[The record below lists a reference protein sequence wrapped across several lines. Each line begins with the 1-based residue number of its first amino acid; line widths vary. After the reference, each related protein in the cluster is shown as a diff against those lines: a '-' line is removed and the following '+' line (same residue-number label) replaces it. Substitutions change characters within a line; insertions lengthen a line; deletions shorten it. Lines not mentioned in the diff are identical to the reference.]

1 MENSLVVN
9 PLAEVAAFMGK
20 IYDSIL
26 DTIGMTPLVCLHQ
39 IIEEVGQR
47 TEMAGK
53 LMVTTWLPPPN
64 DTYQQRYLT
73 VFPKGNDTSS
83 S

>member
-1 MENSLVVN
+1 MAN
-9 PLAEVAAFMGK
+9 PVAEVAAFRGE

-39 IIEEVGQR
+39 IIEEIGQR
-47 TEMAGK
+47 SEVAGK
-53 LMVTTWLPPPN
+53 LMVTTWLPPPS

-73 VFPKGNDTSS
+73 VFPKGNDASS

>member
-1 MENSLVVN
+1 VEN
-9 PLAEVAAFMGK
+9 
-20 IYDSIL
+20 SIL
-26 DTIGMTPLVCLHQ
+26 DTTGMTPLVYPHQ

-47 TEMAGK
+47 TEIASN

-64 DTYQQRYLT
+64 DTYQQRYLV

>member
-1 MENSLVVN
+1 MVK
-9 PLAEVAAFMGK
+9 PLAEVTAFVGK

-26 DTIGMTPLVCLHQ
+26 DTIGMTPLVYLHQ

-64 DTYQQRYLT
+64 NTYQQRYLT
-73 VFPKGNDTSS
+73 IFPKGIDTSS

>member
-1 MENSLVVN
+1 MAN
-9 PLAEVAAFMGK
+9 PVAEVAAFRGK

-47 TEMAGK
+47 TEMAGR

-64 DTYQQRYLT
+64 DTYQQRYLV

>member
-1 MENSLVVN
+1 MAN
-9 PLAEVAAFMGK
+9 PLAEVAAFRGK

-26 DTIGMTPLVCLHQ
+26 DTIGMTLLVCLHQ

-47 TEMAGK
+47 TEKAGK
-53 LMVTTWLPPPN
+53 IIVTIWLSPPSY
-64 DTYQQRYLT
+64 TYQQRYLT

>member
-1 MENSLVVN
+1 MAN
-9 PLAEVAAFMGK
+9 PVAEVAALRGK

-26 DTIGMTPLVCLHQ
+26 DTMGMTPLICLHQ
-39 IIEEVGQR
+39 ITEEVGQR

-53 LMVTTWLPPPN
+53 LIVTIWLPPPS
-64 DTYQQRYLT
+64 DTYQQHYLT
-73 VFPKGNDTSS
+73 VFPKGNDASS

>member
-1 MENSLVVN
+1 MVN
-9 PLAEVAAFMGK
+9 PLTEVAAFMGK

-47 TEMAGK
+47 TEIASN
-53 LMVTTWLPPPN
+53 LMVTTWLPPLN

-73 VFPKGNDTSS
+73 VFPKGNDASS

>member
-1 MENSLVVN
+1 MVN
-9 PLAEVAAFMGK
+9 PLAEVAAFRGK

-39 IIEEVGQR
+39 ITEEVGQR
-47 TEMAGK
+47 TEIAGK
-53 LMVTTWLPPPN
+53 IIVTIWLSPPSY
-64 DTYQQRYLT
+64 TYPQRYLT
-73 VFPKGNDTSS
+73 VFPKGNDASS

>member
-1 MENSLVVN
+1 MVN
-9 PLAEVAAFMGK
+9 PLAEMAAFRGK

-26 DTIGMTPLVCLHQ
+26 DTIGLMPLVCLHQ
-39 IIEEVGQR
+39 ITEEVGQR
-47 TEMAGK
+47 TEMTGK

-64 DTYQQRYLT
+64 DTSQQRYLT
-73 VFPKGNDTSS
+73 VFPKGNDASS

>member
-1 MENSLVVN
+1 MVN

-26 DTIGMTPLVCLHQ
+26 DTIGMTPLVYLHQ
-39 IIEEVGQR
+39 IIEEIGQR
-47 TEMAGK
+47 TEMTGK
-53 LMVTTWLPPPN
+53 LIVTTWLPPPSDN
-64 DTYQQRYLT
+64 YQQRYLT
-73 VFPKGNDTSS
+73 VFPKGNDASS

>member
-1 MENSLVVN
+1 VENSLVAN
-9 PLAEVAAFMGK
+9 PVAKVAAFRGK

-47 TEMAGK
+47 TEKAGK
-53 LMVTTWLPPPN
+53 IIVTIWLSPPSY
-64 DTYQQRYLT
+64 TYQQRYLT
-73 VFPKGNDTSS
+73 VFPKGNDASS

>member
-1 MENSLVVN
+1 MVN
-9 PLAEVAAFMGK
+9 PLAEVAAFRGK
-20 IYDSIL
+20 IYDSFL
-26 DTIGMTPLVCLHQ
+26 DTMDMTPLVCLHQ
-39 IIEEVGQR
+39 ITEEVGQR

-53 LMVTTWLPPPN
+53 LIVKTWLPPPN
-64 DTYQQRYLT
+64 DTYQQRYLV

>member
-1 MENSLVVN
+1 MVK
-9 PLAEVAAFMGK
+9 PLADVTAFMGK
-20 IYDSIL
+20 IYDGIL

-39 IIEEVGQR
+39 IIEEIGQR
-47 TEMAGK
+47 RKMAGK
-53 LMVTTWLPPPN
+53 LMVTSWLSPPN

>member
-1 MENSLVVN
+1 MVN

-39 IIEEVGQR
+39 ITEKVGQR

-53 LMVTTWLPPPN
+53 LIVTTWLPQPS

-73 VFPKGNDTSS
+73 VFPKGIDASS

>member
-1 MENSLVVN
+1 MAN
-9 PLAEVAAFMGK
+9 PLAEVVAFMGK

-47 TEMAGK
+47 TEIASN
-53 LMVTTWLPPPN
+53 LMVTTWLPPLN

-73 VFPKGNDTSS
+73 VFPEGNDASS

>member
-1 MENSLVVN
+1 MAN
-9 PLAEVAAFMGK
+9 PLAEVAAFRGK

-47 TEMAGK
+47 TEKAGK
-53 LMVTTWLPPPN
+53 IIVTIWLSPPSY
-64 DTYQQRYLT
+64 TYQQRYLT
-73 VFPKGNDTSS
+73 VFPKGNDASS

>member
-1 MENSLVVN
+1 VENSLVAN
-9 PLAEVAAFMGK
+9 PLAEVAAFRGK

-26 DTIGMTPLVCLHQ
+26 DTIGMTLLVCLHQ

-47 TEMAGK
+47 TEKAGK
-53 LMVTTWLPPPN
+53 IIVTIWLSPPSY
-64 DTYQQRYLT
+64 TYQQRYLT

>member
-1 MENSLVVN
+1 VAN
-9 PLAEVAAFMGK
+9 PLAEVAAFRGK

-47 TEMAGK
+47 TEKAGK
-53 LMVTTWLPPPN
+53 IIVTIWLSPPSY
-64 DTYQQRYLT
+64 TYQQRYLT
-73 VFPKGNDTSS
+73 VFPKGNDASS

>member
-1 MENSLVVN
+1 MVN
-9 PLAEVAAFMGK
+9 PLAEVTAFRGK
-20 IYDSIL
+20 IYDSFL
-26 DTIGMTPLVCLHQ
+26 DTMDMTPLVCLHQ
-39 IIEEVGQR
+39 ITEEVGQR

-53 LMVTTWLPPPN
+53 LIVTTWLPPPS

-73 VFPKGNDTSS
+73 VFPKGNDASS

>member
-1 MENSLVVN
+1 MAN
-9 PLAEVAAFMGK
+9 PVAKVAAFRGK

-73 VFPKGNDTSS
+73 VFPKGNDASS

>member
-1 MENSLVVN
+1 MATPV
-9 PLAEVAAFMGK
+9 AEVAAFRGK

-26 DTIGMTPLVCLHQ
+26 DTIGMTPLVCLQQ
-39 IIEEVGQR
+39 ITEEVGQR

-53 LMVTTWLPPPN
+53 PIVTTWLPPPS

-73 VFPKGNDTSS
+73 VFPKGNDASS

>member
-1 MENSLVVN
+1 MVN

-73 VFPKGNDTSS
+73 WSFRKGNDTSS

>member
-1 MENSLVVN
+1 MVN
-9 PLAEVAAFMGK
+9 PLEEVTAFRGK
-20 IYDSIL
+20 IYDSFL
-26 DTIGMTPLVCLHQ
+26 DTMDMTPLVCLHQ
-39 IIEEVGQR
+39 NTEEVGQR
-47 TEMAGK
+47 TKMAGK
-53 LMVTTWLPPPN
+53 LIVTTWLPPPS

>member
-1 MENSLVVN
+1 MVN
-9 PLAEVAAFMGK
+9 PLAEVATFIGK
-20 IYDSIL
+20 FYDSIL
-26 DTIGMTPLVCLHQ
+26 DTIGMTPLDCLHQ

-47 TEMAGK
+47 TEMAGR

-64 DTYQQRYLT
+64 DTYQQRYL
-73 VFPKGNDTSS
+73 VIFPKGNDTSS

>member
-1 MENSLVVN
+1 MVK
-9 PLAEVAAFMGK
+9 PLADVTAFMGK

-47 TEMAGK
+47 TEMASN
-53 LMVTTWLPPPN
+53 LMVTTWLPPLN

-73 VFPKGNDTSS
+73 VFPKGHDTSS

>member
-9 PLAEVAAFMGK
+9 PLAEVAVFRDK
-20 IYDSIL
+20 IYGSIL
-26 DTIGMTPLVCLHQ
+26 DTVGMTPLVCLHQ

-47 TEMAGK
+47 TEMAGN
-53 LMVTTWLPPPN
+53 LLVTTWLPPPN

-73 VFPKGNDTSS
+73 VFPKGNDNSS

>member
-1 MENSLVVN
+1 MVK
-9 PLAEVAAFMGK
+9 PLADVTAFMGK

-47 TEMAGK
+47 TEMASN
-53 LMVTTWLPPPN
+53 LMVTTWLPPLN

>member
-1 MENSLVVN
+1 MENSLVAN
-9 PLAEVAAFMGK
+9 PLTEVAAFRGK

-47 TEMAGK
+47 TEKAGK
-53 LMVTTWLPPPN
+53 IIVTIWLSPPSY
-64 DTYQQRYLT
+64 TYQQRYLT
-73 VFPKGNDTSS
+73 VFPKGNDASS

>member
-9 PLAEVAAFMGK
+9 PLEEIAAFMGE

-39 IIEEVGQR
+39 IIEEIGQR
-47 TEMAGK
+47 REMAGK
-53 LMVTTWLPPPN
+53 LMVTSSPPLPN
-64 DTYQQRYLT
+64 DTYQQRNLT
-73 VFPKGNDTSS
+73 FFRKGNDTSS